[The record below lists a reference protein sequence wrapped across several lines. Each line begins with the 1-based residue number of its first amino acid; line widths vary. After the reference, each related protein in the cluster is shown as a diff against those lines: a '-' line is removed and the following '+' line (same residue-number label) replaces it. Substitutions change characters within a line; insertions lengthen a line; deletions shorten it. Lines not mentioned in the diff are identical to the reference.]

1 VKVLIILKNGVWIAI
16 HKCME
21 ATLGISLYSY
31 LYTKLAKRLSFL
43 LSLMFSLQQNQRR
56 GGWNRFCLEME
67 GLGEVTRVGDEKDGR

>member
-56 GGWNRFCLEME
+56 GWNRFCLEA
-67 GLGEVTRVGDEKDGR
+67 GGFGEWGERWHKQCIHM